1 MDISKAE
8 SEQVYKSWDYAKT
21 KGLIF
26 TKGLYNLTVTD
37 KKVITVTKTKL
48 NTTRTEIMKNEISGV
63 SVSNGKGSLLP
74 AIFLLLRGLIVTIC
88 SVMFI
93 PLLAIGLPLMILG
106 IIAIIC
112 RRASISVT
120 LYIKS
125 HAEEFLSANS
135 IKSRRRAKRLRVK
148 IDRNAADEIANELSS
163 YLLTR

>member
-88 SVMFI
+88 SVILNEFI
-93 PLLAIGLPLMILG
+93 VKA
-106 IIAIIC
+106 
-112 RRASISVT
+112 
-120 LYIKS
+120 KS
-125 HAEEFLSANS
+125 GVE
-135 IKSRRRAKRLRVK
+135 
-148 IDRNAADEIANELSS
+148 
-163 YLLTR
+163 